1 MGTFGGHALPGSF
14 FILFGL
20 WAIWHIL
27 EKFYRRKLYEL
38 NKSNEEVPEY
48 TCRISYPI
56 ERRNFSDDDN
66 NDDADRGGGG
76 GGCSP
81 TCCRCCRKSFPLDS
95 LTKLMCCIIG
105 ITGEVITGF
114 SQDWI
119 FVHIG
124 NAQHSTMFSLFGLS
138 GAIELCI
145 FYGILK
151 IPLQT
156 EYLFHGIALLG
167 ELFLFVFHLHQ
178 RSPLDVYLH
187 LLLTSMIIL
196 CVLVSIAELL
206 HPHEPIYGLMRSWT
220 YLMQGTWFWQVG
232 AILYPKTSWMPI
244 WDQAAKQSIPAAA
257 NLFAYHMLGNFVV
270 IILMIILVIMYTK
283 VGFMNTE
290 TMRTRLSSKMIR
302 KQHIHSRIEQEQH
315 QKFTIDN
322 DVDEIEMWNYHCNT
336 NSINDVVKKC

>member
-1 MGTFGGHALPGSF
+1 MGTFNGHALPGSF
-14 FILFGL
+14 FILYGL
-20 WAIWHIL
+20 WSIWHIL
-27 EKFYRRKLYEL
+27 EKFYQRKLYEL
-38 NKSNEEVPEY
+38 NKSNKQFPKFIN
-48 TCRISYPI
+48 RISNPI
-56 ERRNFSDDDN
+56 IIKHSNVIN
-66 NDDADRGGGG
+66 NQY
-76 GGCSP
+76 CSLQIIP
-81 TCCRCCRKSFPLDS
+81 IDSIFKLICSF
-95 LTKLMCCIIG
+95 IG
-105 ITGEVITGF
+105 IILEKYPYFIDGSNF
-114 SQDWI
+114 I
-119 FVHIG
+119 FTT
-124 NAQHSTMFSLFGLS
+124 HSTQHISMYAWFTFSSLLE
-138 GAIELCI
+138 ICI
-145 FYGILK
+145 CYKVLK
-151 IPLQT
+151 LPLES
-156 EYLFHGIALLG
+156 EYLFTSMALLS
-167 ELFLFVFHLHQ
+167 ELFLFLFHLHG
-178 RSPLDVYLH
+178 RNSLDVYLH

-196 CVLVSIAELL
+196 SILISIVELL